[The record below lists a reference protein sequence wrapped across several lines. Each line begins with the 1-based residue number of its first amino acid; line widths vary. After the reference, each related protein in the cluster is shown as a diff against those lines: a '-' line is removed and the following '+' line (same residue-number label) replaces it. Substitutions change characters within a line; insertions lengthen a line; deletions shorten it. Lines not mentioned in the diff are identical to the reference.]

1 MKHTTSRGLSFA
13 LASTLFALTT
23 HAQSADKALAA
34 FKAGEWKQVFAAV
47 AAVPKDS
54 ADLPK
59 ALFIAGEA
67 HLVVGD
73 ASEAEICFRR
83 VLETR
88 PNAVPAKIGLG
99 RALTQQDKL
108 DDAEKLLVEVVKSE
122 PKELAAKQALGE
134 LHLRAKKLDAARTEL
149 AEVLAADPKNA
160 FASRSYCDALWAA
173 NDDENAAK
181 VGMQLAKTLPKHPM
195 GAFLQA
201 VTQER
206 LGKDEKAIELYEK
219 ALELDPT
226 FLDAHKN
233 LAILC
238 HTANPIY
245 QDAVRTEKA
254 LAHYAK
260 YFELGGND
268 PELKQSYTQF
278 KGFMDEYFGKGKG
291 KDKKEPK

>member
-1 MKHTTSRGLSFA
+1 MKRTTTRGVSFA
-13 LASTLFALTT
+13 LAATLLTLVA
-23 HAQSADKALAA
+23 HAQTADKALTA
-34 FKAGEWKQVFAAV
+34 FKAGQWKQVFAAV
-47 AAVPKDS
+47 AAVPSDA
-54 ADLPK
+54 ADRPR
-59 ALFIAGEA
+59 ALFVAGEA
-67 HLVVGD
+67 HLLVGD
-73 ASEAEICFRR
+73 AAEAEQCFRD
-83 VLETR
+83 VLAAR
-88 PNAVPAKIGLG
+88 PNAIPAKVGLG
-99 RALTQQDKL
+99 RALTAQDKL
-108 DDAEKLLVEVVKSE
+108 DDAEKLLTELVKAE

-134 LHLRAKKLDAARTEL
+134 LHVRAKKLDAARSEL

-160 FASRSYCDALWAA
+160 LASRSYCDALWAA
-173 NDDENAAK
+173 NDDESAAK
-181 VGMQLAKTLPKHPM
+181 VGVQLAKLLPKHPM

-238 HTANPIY
+238 HTRNPMY
-245 QDAVRTEKA
+245 QDAKRTDMA